1 MSCRYERFALGSVLK
16 QIFPFLGGK
25 DQHSKQNPV
34 SMEAR
39 APWLFLVR
47 TLKGNYLSSLYIF
60 GYHAVVKA
68 GLLNHTSLF
77 WGSFSYISLF
87 ICSLHH

>member
-1 MSCRYERFALGSVLK
+1 MSCRYESFALGSVLK
-16 QIFPFLGGK
+16 RLLPFLGGK

-39 APWLFLVR
+39 APWLFLVSS
-47 TLKGNYLSSLYIF
+47 LKGNYLISLYIF

-68 GLLNHTSLF
+68 GLLDRARLF
-77 WGSFSYISLF
+77 W
-87 ICSLHH
+87 